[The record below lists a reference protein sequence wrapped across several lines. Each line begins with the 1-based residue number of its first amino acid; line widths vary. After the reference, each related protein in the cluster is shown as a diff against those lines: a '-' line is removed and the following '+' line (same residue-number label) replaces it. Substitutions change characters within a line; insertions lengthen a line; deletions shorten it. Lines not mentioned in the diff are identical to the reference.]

1 MFLLSAIR
9 ILFGGRMKGDQARKT
24 LIFENSSPPAI
35 YDSERDQ
42 TTICMPKRFE
52 YSTIP

>member
-9 ILFGGRMKGDQARKT
+9 ILFGGRMKGDRAQIT

-35 YDSERDQ
+35 YDSERSDNN
-42 TTICMPKRFE
+42 MHAE
-52 YSTIP
+52 AV